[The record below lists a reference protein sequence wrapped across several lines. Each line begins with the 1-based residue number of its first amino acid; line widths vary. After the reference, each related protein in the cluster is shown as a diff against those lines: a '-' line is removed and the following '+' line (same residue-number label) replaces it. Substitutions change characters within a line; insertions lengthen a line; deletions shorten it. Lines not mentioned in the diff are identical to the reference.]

1 MQARLEIRRFPS
13 TLLVIVF
20 ALVATL
26 VLGAALGYTL
36 KPSSVTSGPPR
47 VIVVPNDQ
55 LVNPSVTDSCVFVG
69 KHKGC

>member
-26 VLGAALGYTL
+26 VLGGALGYTL
-36 KPSSVTSGPPR
+36 KPTSVTSGPLR
-47 VIVVPNDQ
+47 VIAVPNDQ
-55 LVNPSVTDSCVFVG
+55 LGNPSVTDSCIFVG
-69 KHKGC
+69 KHKEC